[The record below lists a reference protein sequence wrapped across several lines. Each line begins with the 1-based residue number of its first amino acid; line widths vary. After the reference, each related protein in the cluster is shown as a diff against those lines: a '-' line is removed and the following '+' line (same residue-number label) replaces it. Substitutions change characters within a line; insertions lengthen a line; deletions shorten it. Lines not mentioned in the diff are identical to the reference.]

1 MRLYV
6 LRLNK
11 NDLMIATA
19 LLLDPEHND
28 NAANDDDDDDNI
40 DNSCAI
46 MIVPFPS
53 WWIDS
58 SGRVRVVQ
66 ESMVRAG
73 EKAQRTIFIMGMIMI
88 RYWIEM
94 SA

>member
-1 MRLYV
+1 M

-28 NAANDDDDDDNI
+28 NAANDDDDDNI

-46 MIVPFPS
+46 MIEPFPS
-53 WWIDS
+53 W
-58 SGRVRVVQ
+58 
-66 ESMVRAG
+66 
-73 EKAQRTIFIMGMIMI
+73 
-88 RYWIEM
+88 
-94 SA
+94 